1 MAGMH
6 SAIGNATGSLFRALP
21 PTKLSNFSF
30 CTASERIM
38 CRVRSAFAVA
48 VSAVATGTTAQAFVV
63 PGAASSSVMGTYSRA
78 HGPLH
83 MSDYDSSGSFDS
95 QIEEIEFKIY
105 PDGRIEETVRGV
117 KGENCHEVTEAIN
130 SALGKTTA
138 SKPTQ
143 EMYETEIEITN
154 TVQQKAG
161 TGDGTGDG
169 NASSDGWEGSS
180 SW

>member
-1 MAGMH
+1 M
-6 SAIGNATGSLFRALP
+6 
-21 PTKLSNFSF
+21 
-30 CTASERIM
+30 CTRI
-38 CRVRSAFAVA
+38 RSVFVAAVA
-48 VSAVATGTTAQAFVV
+48 AVATGTTAQAFVV
-63 PGAASSSVMGTYSRA
+63 PSVSSSSSAKTMDAARI
-78 HGPLH
+78 GPLH

-130 SALGKTTA
+130 SMLGKTTA
-138 SKPTQ
+138 SKPTE

-161 TGDGTGDG
+161 SDD
-169 NASSDGWEGSS
+169 NASSGGWEGSS

>member
-1 MAGMH
+1 M
-6 SAIGNATGSLFRALP
+6 
-21 PTKLSNFSF
+21 
-30 CTASERIM
+30 CTRI
-38 CRVRSAFAVA
+38 RSAFVVAVA
-48 VSAVATGTTAQAFVV
+48 AVATGTTAQAFVV
-63 PGAASSSVMGTYSRA
+63 PSVVSCSSSVTANAMGNNRI
-78 HGPLH
+78 GPLH

-130 SALGKTTA
+130 SMLGKTTA
-138 SKPTQ
+138 SKPTE

-161 TGDGTGDG
+161 TDD
-169 NASSDGWEGSS
+169 NASSGGWEGSS

>member
-1 MAGMH
+1 
-6 SAIGNATGSLFRALP
+6 
-21 PTKLSNFSF
+21 
-30 CTASERIM
+30 M
-38 CRVRSAFAVA
+38 CRVRSAFVVAVA
-48 VSAVATGTTAQAFVV
+48 AVAAGTTAQAFVV
-63 PGAASSSVMGTYSRA
+63 PGAASSSAMGTYMYSRA

-161 TGDGTGDG
+161 SGDD

>member
-1 MAGMH
+1 M
-6 SAIGNATGSLFRALP
+6 
-21 PTKLSNFSF
+21 
-30 CTASERIM
+30 CTRI
-38 CRVRSAFAVA
+38 RSVFVVAVA
-48 VSAVATGTTAQAFVV
+48 AVATGTTAQAFVV
-63 PGAASSSVMGTYSRA
+63 PSGSSSSSAKTMDAARI
-78 HGPLH
+78 GPLH

-117 KGENCHEVTEAIN
+117 KGENCHEVTEAIK
-130 SALGKTTA
+130 SMLGKTTA
-138 SKPTQ
+138 SKPTE

-161 TGDGTGDG
+161 SDD
-169 NASSDGWEGSS
+169 NASSGGWEGSS

>member
-1 MAGMH
+1 MDA
-6 SAIGNATGSLFRALP
+6 A
-21 PTKLSNFSF
+21 
-30 CTASERIM
+30 RI
-38 CRVRSAFAVA
+38 
-48 VSAVATGTTAQAFVV
+48 
-63 PGAASSSVMGTYSRA
+63 
-78 HGPLH
+78 GPLH

-130 SALGKTTA
+130 SMLGKTTA
-138 SKPTQ
+138 SKPTE

-161 TGDGTGDG
+161 SDD
-169 NASSDGWEGSS
+169 NASSGGWEGSS

>member
-1 MAGMH
+1 M
-6 SAIGNATGSLFRALP
+6 
-21 PTKLSNFSF
+21 
-30 CTASERIM
+30 M

-48 VSAVATGTTAQAFVV
+48 VAAVATGTTAQAFVV
-63 PGAASSSVMGTYSRA
+63 PGAASSCSVMGTYSCA

-138 SKPTQ
+138 SEPTQ

-161 TGDGTGDG
+161 SGDG

>member
-1 MAGMH
+1 
-6 SAIGNATGSLFRALP
+6 
-21 PTKLSNFSF
+21 
-30 CTASERIM
+30 
-38 CRVRSAFAVA
+38 
-48 VSAVATGTTAQAFVV
+48 
-63 PGAASSSVMGTYSRA
+63 MGTRA
-78 HGPLH
+78 GARGPLH

-130 SALGKTTA
+130 SMLGKTTA
-138 SKPTQ
+138 SKPTE

-161 TGDGTGDG
+161 SNG

>member
-1 MAGMH
+1 M
-6 SAIGNATGSLFRALP
+6 
-21 PTKLSNFSF
+21 
-30 CTASERIM
+30 CTRI
-38 CRVRSAFAVA
+38 RSAFVVAVA
-48 VSAVATGTTAQAFVV
+48 AVATGTTAQAFVV
-63 PGAASSSVMGTYSRA
+63 PSVSCSNAMG
-78 HGPLH
+78 HNGIIGPLH
-83 MSDYDSSGSFDS
+83 MSDFDSSGSFDS

-130 SALGKTTA
+130 SMLGKTTA
-138 SKPTQ
+138 SKPTE

-161 TGDGTGDG
+161 TDD
-169 NASSDGWEGSS
+169 NASSGGWEGSS

>member
-1 MAGMH
+1 M
-6 SAIGNATGSLFRALP
+6 
-21 PTKLSNFSF
+21 
-30 CTASERIM
+30 CTRI
-38 CRVRSAFAVA
+38 RSVFVAAVA
-48 VSAVATGTTAQAFVV
+48 AVATGTTAQAFVV
-63 PGAASSSVMGTYSRA
+63 PSVSSSSSAKTMDAARI
-78 HGPLH
+78 GPLH

-130 SALGKTTA
+130 SMLGKTTA
-138 SKPTQ
+138 SKPTE

-161 TGDGTGDG
+161 SDG
-169 NASSDGWEGSS
+169 NASSGGWEGSS

>member
-1 MAGMH
+1 
-6 SAIGNATGSLFRALP
+6 
-21 PTKLSNFSF
+21 
-30 CTASERIM
+30 M
-38 CRVRSAFAVA
+38 CHVRSAFVAAVA
-48 VSAVATGTTAQAFVV
+48 AVATGTTAQAFVV
-63 PGAASSSVMGTYSRA
+63 PAVSSLVMGASRA

-130 SALGKTTA
+130 SMLGKTTA
-138 SKPTQ
+138 SNPTE
-143 EMYETEIEITN
+143 EMYETEIVITN
-154 TVQQKAG
+154 TVQEKVG
-161 TGDGTGDG
+161 TDDD
-169 NASSDGWEGSS
+169 ASSNGWEGSS

>member
-1 MAGMH
+1 MKNGDVAWRRLPLQAY
-6 SAIGNATGSLFRALP
+6 SATGSPPQYRHLIAALTRKHLF
-21 PTKLSNFSF
+21 
-30 CTASERIM
+30 EHIM
-38 CRVRSAFAVA
+38 CTRIRSAFVVAVA
-48 VSAVATGTTAQAFVV
+48 AVAGTTAQAFVV
-63 PGAASSSVMGTYSRA
+63 PSVSSSANAMGNNRI
-78 HGPLH
+78 GPLH

-130 SALGKTTA
+130 SMLGKTTA
-138 SKPTQ
+138 SKPTE

-161 TGDGTGDG
+161 TDD
-169 NASSDGWEGSS
+169 NASSGGWEGSS

>member
-1 MAGMH
+1 
-6 SAIGNATGSLFRALP
+6 
-21 PTKLSNFSF
+21 
-30 CTASERIM
+30 M
-38 CRVRSAFAVA
+38 CRVRSAFVVAVA
-48 VSAVATGTTAQAFVV
+48 AVATGTTAQAFVV
-63 PGAASSSVMGTYSRA
+63 PGAASSSVMGTSSRTTAQAFVVPGAASSSVMGTSSRA

-138 SKPTQ
+138 SEPTQ

-161 TGDGTGDG
+161 SDG